1 MWQLLA
7 NIILRN
13 KFLIIGIITLLTVFF
28 GYEAATGL
36 KLDNKYG
43 FILPKESPAKIDYV
57 KFKEQ
62 FGEDGGALVLAIQT
76 DSLYT
81 EDRLLK
87 WKKLGDSILTFDGV
101 EGVISEATL
110 YSVENNIE
118 KQEFEVRKIFS
129 DTRFQEKSVQQI
141 EEEVKRVPIYNG
153 ILYNDSTHVSLMMI
167 NVQEEFLSDQ
177 KKANVILEIEE
188 LAQSYEK
195 DFGQIRF
202 AGLPHIRVV
211 ISKRIIT
218 EMYLFIGLAI
228 FATSLLTYLIFR
240 SLRVV
245 LICNIVISV
254 AVVWSLGS
262 IALFG
267 FHISVLMALIPPL
280 MIVIGMPN
288 CVFLMTKFHQEIKS
302 HGNKIKAL
310 TRVIG
315 KVGTATFITNVIT
328 ALGFFTLVFTNSDKL
343 MEFGLIAALNI
354 MVLFVLSICILPI
367 VSTLTQKPSNKHL
380 RHLDRGLAVK
390 FLNGMVYLV
399 EKQRKWVYIG
409 TAVVL
414 VFSLWGMM
422 KVRATGN
429 ITGDLSKDHQ
439 ILKDILF
446 IEDNFGGSIPFEVMI
461 NYKAQNRLFK
471 KSTLEKVEAIQQR
484 YADDTLFSKSIS
496 MVDFIKVINMA
507 YYGNNPDKYEIFN
520 NRDKVRLKTYIDNF
534 DLTNLNSSL
543 KMKELLDTTNTTL
556 RIRAQIKDL
565 GSYELSDKAELVKK
579 EIDQILNP
587 NKGAIEKYYS
597 KIIAGN
603 QVYIDSLLES
613 YPEVYNTLTTIISK
627 GDDELQYAFD
637 SDFDKIREY
646 YKKDNFNQQ
655 LREAIDYEYMDATVT
670 GTAVVAAEGTK
681 YLVDSLLGGIVFA
694 VITVGLLMALLFR
707 SWGMVFVSLVPNLIP
722 LVITGGIMGW
732 LGIPLKPSTLL
743 VFNISFGITADDSIH
758 FLAKYRQ
765 ELKSGKHDLKDSVI
779 ESLREAGLGM
789 FYTSII
795 LFFGFSVF
803 TFSEF
808 GGTQALGLLV
818 SMTLLIAIST
828 NLILVPSVL
837 LSLEK
842 RLSTKTFQE
851 PFFDVYD
858 DDDDVDWSNLEID
871 DKEVEHFSLD
881 RSKAEDEDDS
891 KDSKTEEDN
900 TPPAASV

>member
-43 FILPKESPAKIDYV
+43 FILPKESPAKMDYIQ
-57 KFKEQ
+57 FKEQ
-62 FGEDGGALVLAIQT
+62 FGEDGGALVLAIKT

-81 EDRLLK
+81 EDKLLK
-87 WKKLGDSILTFDGV
+87 WKHLGDSILTFDGV

-110 YSVENNIE
+110 YSVENNID
-118 KQEFEVRKIFS
+118 KQEFEIRKIFS

-141 EEEVKRVPIYNG
+141 EAEIKKIPFYQG
-153 ILYNDSTHVSLMMI
+153 ILYNDSTNVSLMMI

-177 KKANVILEIEE
+177 KKANVILQIEE

-195 DFGQIRF
+195 DFGQIHF

-211 ISKRIIT
+211 ISKRIIA

-228 FATSLLTYLIFR
+228 FVTSLLTYIIFR
-240 SLRVV
+240 STRVV
-245 LICNIVISV
+245 FICNIVIAI
-254 AVVWSLGS
+254 AVIWSLGS

-288 CVFLMTKFHQEIKS
+288 CVFLMTKFHQEVKL

-310 TRVIG
+310 TRVIV
-315 KVGTATFITNVIT
+315 KVGKATFITNVIT
-328 ALGFFTLVFTNSDKL
+328 ALGFFTLVFTNSEKL
-343 MEFGLIAALNI
+343 MEFGFIAAMNI
-354 MVLFVLSICILPI
+354 MVLFVLSICIIPI
-367 VSTLTQKPSNKHL
+367 VSTLTQKPNNKHL
-380 RHLDRGLAVK
+380 RHLDRGFAVK
-390 FLNGMVYLV
+390 FLNAMVYV
-399 EKQRKWVYIG
+399 VVNHRKWVYIG
-409 TAVVL
+409 TFTIL
-414 VFSLWGMM
+414 GLSLWGMM

-429 ITGDLSKDHQ
+429 ITGDLSKEHQ
-439 ILKDILF
+439 ILKDIIF
-446 IEDNFGGSIPFEVMI
+446 IEENFGGSIPFEVMI
-461 NYKAQNRLFK
+461 NYKSQSRLFK
-471 KSTLEKVEAIQQR
+471 KSTLEKVEAIQNK
-484 YADDTLFSKSIS
+484 YENDTLFSKSIS

-520 NRDKVRLKTYIDNF
+520 NRDKARLKTYIDNF

-565 GSYELSDKAELVKK
+565 GSYELSEKTELVKK
-579 EIDQILNP
+579 EIDSILNP
-587 NKGAIEKYYS
+587 NRAKIEGYYT
-597 KIIAGN
+597 KIIAG
-603 QVYIDSLLES
+603 QHQYIDTLLEDF
-613 YPEVYNTLTTIISK
+613 PEIYNTLSSIIAS
-627 GDDELQYAFD
+627 GNDDLQYAFD
-637 SDFDKIREY
+637 SDFDKIKEY
-646 YKKDNFNQQ
+646 YKKDSFNQQ
-655 LREAIDYEYMDATVT
+655 LRKAIDYEYFDTTLT

-681 YLVDSLLGGIVFA
+681 YLVDSLFGGIIFA

-732 LGIPLKPSTLL
+732 MGIPLKPSTLL

-765 ELKSGKHDLKDSVI
+765 ELKSQKWDLKGCVI

-803 TFSEF
+803 VFSEF

-818 SMTLLIAIST
+818 STTLLIAIST
-828 NLILVPSVL
+828 NLILVPSLL

-842 RLSTKTFQE
+842 RLSTKAFQE

-858 DDDDVDWSNLEID
+858 EEDDVDWDSLEID
-871 DKEVEHFSLD
+871 DKEVDHFSLD
-881 RSKAEDEDDS
+881 KSESPDIVSEN
-891 KDSKTEEDN
+891 DSKTD
-900 TPPAASV
+900 